1 MFRQQH
7 PRSAA
12 RHIPTPYDGHELGRD
27 DPVWS
32 CYVKEAKTWDNDL
45 VDGWNQGMDILL
57 RSRALTAFIS
67 TYSIPSDVSK
77 TALSQAGLFS
87 AIVTAFVIESYKS
100 LQQDNAQVAAEG
112 IVRMTELLQAIA
124 AGERLNA
131 TNSTSAQPSFQPT
144 SAAIVVNFT
153 WFLSLGLSIIVA
165 LVAMLVKQWG
175 QGYRSGSDLAPPCT
189 HARIRQSRFDM
200 LKRWKTEDIVLVL
213 PVVMHAALGLFLTG
227 LLVFLWDLNRYI
239 AVPMMVVVSIT
250 FTGYLLM
257 TIVPLQVA
265 FCPYSTPVTSRILWG
280 YLVWCLWYLFFRSAN
295 PTDRAPELPCQQKE
309 KEISDKNAP
318 DSVTGQALDWL
329 ITHSKD
335 EAVVDVAIRAIAGAE
350 LSDDVWRLLTKD
362 SLIILVAQ
370 KFTASFNGAL
380 DQDITTQLEMDDERL
395 EIASLYGRALAN
407 IAKHKNP
414 FDVRITQAQYSTFGP
429 GVPPLTDDQT
439 LAVTRGL
446 EYLASRREVSV
457 AAFGITSVSI
467 WYMFTGWE
475 RAKWEGT
482 IIQSFRIILDRIKE
496 NTEVHPAALAG
507 LIDSLPIQMSY
518 WNQGLSKQEKR
529 DVLLPLVE
537 LLRLRDGW
545 TDQLKEHISLVLAVL
560 AISVNDYP
568 DFRTIEEANYW
579 EYTYDE
585 YPGLVDAHFEAA
597 VRIRDSS
604 RISHNTN
611 FHPRSNPASN
621 ARWRMWRANQA
632 SRIYTIH
639 PKLRKEHSEA
649 LFLLGL
655 AGLLTSF
662 GLLGLDDV
670 SSHIASAVADHLG
683 RMTVL
688 NISQPISLPFV
699 FPTAFDIRA
708 YAVDQVMHKLRP
720 SLYENQQGV
729 FDDDSKAKLLASF
742 SEKHQLWVDFGA
754 QLSLPVIEM
763 LHLTDSWRLQKQCL
777 ISMEEHSLTDPFP
790 HKWDLFSYHEIP
802 HKLVQIVQ
810 KNDDDLPSRAMSSFK
825 FLSQQFT
832 VEHIKNRFSFP
843 AILESLLHDEL
854 FETFVVDMVCRAPP
868 DLMKVWRDEIVS
880 LPGFLA
886 SDPDSETKRN
896 SLKQLRQFCSK
907 HPISDLETSW
917 MNSLIIR
924 LSNTV
929 LSEHHTD
936 SVAQTSI
943 SSVTQREEN
952 NSNTVS

>member
-12 RHIPTPYDGHELGRD
+12 RHIPTPYDGRGLGRD
-27 DPVWS
+27 DPVWQ

-45 VDGWNQGMDILL
+45 VDGWNQ
-57 RSRALTAFIS
+57 
-67 TYSIPSDVSK
+67 
-77 TALSQAGLFS
+77 
-87 AIVTAFVIESYKS
+87 FVIESYKS
-100 LQQDNAQVAAEG
+100 LQQDNAQVTAEG
-112 IVRMTELLQAIA
+112 IVRMTEILQAIA
-124 AGERLNA
+124 TGERLNT
-131 TNSTSAQPSFQPT
+131 TNPTSAQPGFQPT
-144 SAAIVVNFT
+144 SAAIIVNFT
-153 WFLSLGLSIIVA
+153 WFLSLTLSIIVA

-175 QGYRSGSDLAPPCT
+175 QGYRSGSDLAPPCA

-213 PVVMHAALGLFLTG
+213 PVMMHAALGLFLTG
-227 LLVFLWDLNRYI
+227 LLVFLWDLNSYI
-239 AVPMMVVVSIT
+239 AVPVMVVVSLA

-350 LSDDVWRLLTKD
+350 LTDDVWELLTKD
-362 SLIILVAQ
+362 SLVILVAQ

-380 DQDITTQLEMDDERL
+380 DRDVTTNLAIDDERL
-395 EIASLYGRALAN
+395 EIASLYGRVLAN
-407 IAKHKNP
+407 IAKHRNSI
-414 FDVRITQAQYSTFGP
+414 DVKDAQVQHSASGR

-446 EYLASRREVSV
+446 EYLASRHEVSDI
-457 AAFGITSVSI
+457 AAFGITSVSV
-467 WYMFTGWE
+467 WYIFTGWE
-475 RAKWEGT
+475 RTKWEGT
-482 IIQSFRIILDRIKE
+482 IIQSFKIILGHITE
-496 NTEVHPAALAG
+496 NTEVHPTALAG

-537 LLRLRDGW
+537 LLGLRDGW
-545 TDQLKEHISLVLAVL
+545 TDRLKEHISLVLAVL
-560 AISVNDYP
+560 AITVNDYP
-568 DFRTIEEANYW
+568 EFRTIEEASYW
-579 EYTYDE
+579 EHAYDE

-597 VRIRDSS
+597 GRIRDSG
-604 RISHNTN
+604 RTPHNTI

-632 SRIYTIH
+632 SRIYTMY
-639 PKLRKEHSEA
+639 PELRKENSES

-670 SSHIASAVADHLG
+670 SSKIASAVADHLR
-683 RMTVL
+683 RMVTL
-688 NISQPISLPFV
+688 NKPQPVSLPFV
-699 FPTAFDIRA
+699 FPVTFDIRA

-729 FDDDSKAKLLASF
+729 FDDDSKAELLASF
-742 SEKHQLWVDFGA
+742 SEKHHLWMDFGA
-754 QLSLPVIEM
+754 QLTLPVIEM

-777 ISMEEHSLTDPFP
+777 ISLEEHSLTDPFP
-790 HKWDLFSYHEIP
+790 HKWELFSYHEIP
-802 HKLVQIVQ
+802 HKLVKIVHE
-810 KNDDDLPSRAMSSFK
+810 NNDDLPSRAMSSFK
-825 FLSQQFT
+825 LLSQQFT
-832 VEHIKNRFSFP
+832 VEHIKNQFSFP
-843 AILESLLHDEL
+843 TILESLLRDQL
-854 FETFVVDMVCRAPP
+854 FETFVIDMVCRAPLE
-868 DLMKVWRDEIVS
+868 LMKVWRDEIVG
-880 LPGFLA
+880 LPKFLA
-886 SDPDSETKRN
+886 SDRDSKANEIY
-896 SLKQLRQFCSK
+896 LDQLRQFCSD
-907 HPISDLETSW
+907 HPIPDDLETGW
-917 MNSLIIR
+917 TNSLITR
-924 LSNTV
+924 LNNA
-929 LSEHHTD
+929 LSELL
-936 SVAQTSI
+936 V
-943 SSVTQREEN
+943 
-952 NSNTVS
+952 